1 MEASLLVTL
10 SSLSLSIS
18 EIWIEVRYDSVPY
31 SSHVLVVITAGVQLI
46 VCAPLFVNP
55 SEMDFSI
62 EVLSESMLV
71 SVVVI
76 AVVAVV
82 ESRA

>member
-1 MEASLLVTL
+1 M
-10 SSLSLSIS
+10 
-18 EIWIEVRYDSVPY
+18 PY
-31 SSHVLVVITAGVQLI
+31 SSHVLVVSAAGVQLI

-55 SEMDFSI
+55 SKMDLSI